1 LAVISNVDEAQHL
14 ATLVLSGRCDYP
26 STRAGIL
33 ELARGDERAGGV
45 SILLDFRDTAYVPN
59 SIEALEIAD
68 VIAQPTR
75 LLHHRVALVAEEES
89 QLRVVSIIAALCSL
103 RGGEARSFRDV
114 DAALGWLQGRTVA
127 VFPRA
132 SRTGRHGSSR

>member
-1 LAVISNVDEAQHL
+1 MPVISNVDEAHHL
-14 ATLVLSGRCDYP
+14 ATLVLSGSCDYP

-33 ELARGDERAGGV
+33 DLASDDDGNGDV
-45 SILLDFRDTAYVPN
+45 SILVDFRDTAYVPN

-75 LLHHRVALVAEEES
+75 LLHHKVALVAEEES

-114 DAALGWLQGRTVA
+114 SAALGWLQGRPDEF
-127 VFPRA
+127 FPKA
-132 SRTGRHGSSR
+132 SRARRHGSSR

>member
-1 LAVISNVDEAQHL
+1 MSVISNVDEAQHL
-14 ATLVLSGRCDYP
+14 ATLVLSGECDYP
-26 STRAGIL
+26 ATRAGIL
-33 ELARGDERAGGV
+33 GLAHDDGKDGGV
-45 SILLDFRDTAYVPN
+45 SLLVDFRDTSYVPN

-75 LLHHRVALVAEEES
+75 LLHHKVALVAEDES

-114 DAALGWLQGRTVA
+114 AAALGWLRGRDPS

-132 SRTGRHGSSR
+132 SRPPRHGSSR

>member
-1 LAVISNVDEAQHL
+1 VPVISNVDEAHHL
-14 ATLVLSGRCDYP
+14 ATLVLSGNCDYP

-33 ELARGDERAGGV
+33 DLASDDGGDGDV
-45 SILLDFRDTAYVPN
+45 SILVDFRDTAYVPN
-59 SIEALEIAD
+59 SVEALEIAD

-75 LLHHRVALVAEEES
+75 LLHHKVALVAEEES

-114 DAALGWLQGRTVA
+114 GAALGWLRGRPDGF
-127 VFPRA
+127 FPRA
-132 SRTGRHGSSR
+132 SRSSRHGPSR

>member
-1 LAVISNVDEAQHL
+1 VAVFSSVDQEQHL

-26 STRAGIL
+26 SMRAGIL
-33 ELARGDERAGGV
+33 ELARDDGKDVEIA
-45 SILLDFRDTAYVPN
+45 ILVDFRDTSYVPN

-75 LLHHRVALVAEEES
+75 LLHHKVAMVAEDES

-114 DAALGWLQGRTVA
+114 EAALGWLRGRPTA
-127 VFPRA
+127 VFPRP
-132 SRTGRHGSSR
+132 SRTPREGFSR

>member
-1 LAVISNVDEAQHL
+1 MAVISNVDESQHL

-33 ELARGDERAGGV
+33 ELARGDERGGV
-45 SILLDFRDTAYVPN
+45 SILVDFRDTAYVPN

-114 DAALGWLQGRTVA
+114 DTALGWLRGRPA
-127 VFPRA
+127 SIFPRA
-132 SRTGRHGSSR
+132 SRARRHGTSR